1 MSQFYMVATV
11 IQNLRKKSQPQS
23 GEALKIM
30 AKLLV
35 KSSKND
41 FSRRL
46 YAWFIKYEDF
56 LNKKSC

>member
-1 MSQFYMVATV
+1 MVAIV